1 MNKKIFGVF
10 VGVLAVVMLA
20 TPMIGTVVAIGP
32 VKAVDVGKNPKIA
45 EENLPMGVAFLD
57 DVGPNN
63 IMWVNALSL
72 IVSMADA
79 RKGSGRMNNAIIANH
94 DTLVDMQINP
104 EMYDNKLVY
113 LSGTGGEQWD
123 NPTDVP
129 DKESHG
135 MLYWNL
141 LPIFG
146 PIAAAELEQEY
157 ADGAFIKTNRVG
169 N

>member
-1 MNKKIFGVF
+1 MNKKILGVF
-10 VGVLAVVMLA
+10 VGVFVVVMLA
-20 TPMIGTVVAIGP
+20 TPMVGTVMAIGP
-32 VKAVDVGKNPKIA
+32 VKAVEVGKNPKIA
-45 EENLPMGVAFLD
+45 EEILPMGVAFLD

-72 IVSMADA
+72 IISLPDA

-123 NPTDVP
+123 ARAWLSTVLMNVFPLALQQKSDHP
-129 DKESHG
+129 RSCLSD
-135 MLYWNL
+135 
-141 LPIFG
+141 
-146 PIAAAELEQEY
+146 
-157 ADGAFIKTNRVG
+157 R
-169 N
+169 